1 MAKFVLDIE
10 DVEDYDFGLIGISCH
25 SKDYR
30 ISRELN
36 KSLRTD
42 FARTS
47 DYKLDEQSF
56 SFYQYFDEENHIDYY
71 FIANRS
77 KTGFLIPEQKTVD
90 YFLIFKENYSE
101 EQLKEFIW
109 KINDISLVLTSFKI
123 DPLQLKSKQNLL
135 F

>member
-1 MAKFVLDIE
+1 MSKFVLEIE
-10 DVEDYDFGLIGISCH
+10 EDYDFGLIGISCH
-25 SKDYR
+25 SRDYR
-30 ISRELN
+30 ICRALN
-36 KSLRTD
+36 KTLVAD
-42 FARTS
+42 FARVE
-47 DYKLDEQSF
+47 DYVIDKQCF

-77 KTGFLIPEQKTVD
+77 AEGFLIPEQKTVD
-90 YFLIFKENYSE
+90 YFLMLKGNYSD

-123 DPLQLKSKQNLL
+123 DPHLLKSKQNLL

>member
-1 MAKFVLDIE
+1 MTKFVLEIE
-10 DVEDYDFGLIGISCH
+10 EDYEFNLIGISCH

-30 ISRELN
+30 ICRELN
-36 KSLRTD
+36 KKLKIDLVRTE
-42 FARTS
+42 
-47 DYKLDEQSF
+47 DYIIDEKSF
-56 SFYQYFDEENHIDYY
+56 PFYEYFDEENHIDFY

-77 KTGFLIPEQKTVD
+77 NTGFLIPEQKKVD
-90 YFLIFKENYSE
+90 YFLLFKGNFSNELISE
-101 EQLKEFIW
+101 YIW